1 MESFTRRMLFG
12 AMALAPALLAGP
24 GCADNESTIFIR
36 QVQAHVAGSCGV
48 DNSPTSLAVLRG
60 SLDLAFQ
67 RQYRADLLVGNQL
80 VPRGNSSQ
88 LRTETARVEI
98 QGTIVRA
105 EDASGAVVWG
115 PVTVPGAGFIDPA
128 SGSNPNYGVV
138 DTVLL
143 GSDLGATLVDPLMM
157 NRGVVRYFT
166 SVAKVFGRTLGGMSV
181 ETGEWRFPISV
192 CYGCLVVF
200 PPDAT
205 DPKINPPL
213 PNCLLS
219 LTSGT
224 NVVHPCI
231 VGQDDAI
238 DCRVCKETF
247 PTGPLCEP
255 H

>member
-1 MESFTRRMLFG
+1 MKSFTGRMLYG
-12 AMALAPALLAGP
+12 AMALALLAGP
-24 GCADNESTIFIR
+24 GCADSESTLFVR
-36 QVQAHVAGSCGV
+36 QAQAHVAGSCGV
-48 DNSPTSLAVLRG
+48 DNAPTSLMILRG

-80 VPRGNSSQ
+80 VARGNSSQ

-105 EDASGAVVWG
+105 EDATGAVAWG

-128 SGSNPNYGVV
+128 NGANPNYGLVN
-138 DTVLL
+138 TVLI
-143 GSDLGATLVDPLMM
+143 GSQLADSLVDELMM
-157 NRGVVRYFT
+157 NRNLVRYFT
-166 SVAKVFGRTLGGMSV
+166 AVARVFGRTLGGTAV
-181 ETGEWRFPISV
+181 ESGEWRFPINV

-200 PPDAT
+200 PPDAS
-205 DPKINPPL
+205 DPKVTPA
-213 PNCLLS
+213 PNCS
-219 LTSGT
+219 LATTTGTS
-224 NVVHPCI
+224 VVHPCI
-231 VGQDDAI
+231 VGQDDSV